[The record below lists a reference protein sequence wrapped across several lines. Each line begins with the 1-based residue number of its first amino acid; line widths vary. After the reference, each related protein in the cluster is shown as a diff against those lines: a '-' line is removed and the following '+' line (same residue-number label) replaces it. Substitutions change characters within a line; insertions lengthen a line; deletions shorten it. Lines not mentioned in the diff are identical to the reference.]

1 MNNITAT
8 DNESPEL
15 LFKIGTVSELTS
27 IPVTTLRDWEI
38 RYKALHPQKTNGRHR
53 MFRQTDI
60 ERAHLFKR
68 LNSFGQSI
76 SRIAHLDNPQLT
88 ELLQKFQSS
97 KTVSTSNNNQTTAYT
112 QSTGSN
118 HNKTLQSEFAAQ
130 APSFEATVIGLG
142 LARRLESG
150 KFTKHLSAAQLRIRD
165 VYSDLSSVLTAP
177 SPLMI
182 SGSQNP
188 ASNGLI
194 ILNQNEIHTESA
206 NQLIR
211 LLETHPGHQIIVL
224 YLYAPSSWVE
234 VLKSKGLTLKREPI
248 TDSDLAQLLS
258 SFLIIEPKK
267 YINAYDPLHA
277 ESSLTL
283 IPPRKY
289 SSDALS
295 KISEISTQIF
305 CECPHHV
312 CGMIEQLASF
322 EKYSQECLS
331 NSTDD
336 ANLHAYLSSVSG
348 TARAL
353 FERALEKIAAHE
365 GIELPLG

>member
-1 MNNITAT
+1 MNQATTT
-8 DNESPEL
+8 DNEPLEL

-38 RYKALHPQKTNGRHR
+38 RYKALHPQKTDGRHR
-53 MFRQTDI
+53 MFRKTDI

-68 LNSFGQSI
+68 LSSFGQSI
-76 SRIAHLDNPQLT
+76 SGIAHLENPQLIA
-88 ELLQKFQSS
+88 LLQKFQSS
-97 KTVSTSNNNQTTAYT
+97 KTENSSNKNQSAANT
-112 QSTGSN
+112 QSTTSQ
-118 HNKTLQSEFAAQ
+118 HDITLQGEFAAET
-130 APSFEATVIGLG
+130 PSFEAVVIGLG
-142 LARRLESG
+142 LARRLESS
-150 KFTKHLSAAQLRIRD
+150 KFTKHLSVAQLRIKE
-165 VYSDLSSVLTAP
+165 VYSDLSSALIEP
-177 SPLMI
+177 SPLKFP
-182 SGSQNP
+182 GSQNQ

-206 NQLIR
+206 NQLIK
-211 LLETHPGHQIIVL
+211 LLETHPGYQIIVL
-224 YLYAPSSWVE
+224 YLYAPSSWVD
-234 VLKSKGLTLKREPI
+234 VLKNKGLTLKREPI
-248 TDSDLAQLLS
+248 TDSGLAQLFN
-258 SFLIIEPKK
+258 SFLVIEPKK
-267 YINAYDPLHA
+267 YINSFDPLHSQ
-277 ESSLTL
+277 SSLTL

-312 CGMIEQLASF
+312 CEMIEKLASF

-331 NSTDD
+331 NSTED

-365 GIELPLG
+365 GIELPLE